1 MLGVRL
7 TPEIESRFARF
18 ARAKGRPKSDIA
30 RTAIVEYLDRH
41 GDDLEFERQLK
52 AVAELERSDPVARQ
66 EVKDIDAA
74 AWRMTD
80 DLD

>member
-7 TPEIESRFARF
+7 SPEIEHRFTRF

-41 GDDLEFERQLK
+41 GDDHEFERQLK
-52 AVAELERSDPVARQ
+52 AAAEMERNQPTTQQ
-66 EVKDIDAA
+66 EINELDEA
-74 AWRMTD
+74 AWRMTN
-80 DLD
+80 DLA

>member
-7 TPEIESRFARF
+7 SQEIEHRFTRF

-41 GDDLEFERQLK
+41 GDDHEFERQLK
-52 AVAELERSDPVARQ
+52 AAAEMERNQPTTQQ
-66 EVKDIDAA
+66 EIKELDEA
-74 AWRMTD
+74 AWRMTN
-80 DLD
+80 DLA

>member
-41 GDDLEFERQLK
+41 GDDLEFERQYSQK
-52 AVAELERSDPVARQ
+52 PFARSKTFCRISDEINCLLIV
-66 EVKDIDAA
+66 
-74 AWRMTD
+74 
-80 DLD
+80 